1 MDAIEALKTR
11 RAVRAYTSAPVPREI
26 IEDIIDCGR
35 LAATAINIQPW
46 EFVVV
51 TSPLVRRSIAHT
63 TDYGKFIAEAPVC
76 VVVLCQDTKYYL
88 EDGSAATEN
97 IMLAARA
104 HGLGS
109 CWVAGDEALW
119 GGDLPPVGGAS
130 RLQTGE
136 PHPHGLPGGKQEK
149 ASGPSPTCCIG
160 KSIEQEVA
168 RTCSLEPALNEV
180 KGPLFSVGLAKSRRV
195 KNQFPSSPMGG
206 WRRLRFVESAISEG
220 TCRPMRQRRGGP

>member
-11 RAVRAYTSAPVPREI
+11 RAVRAYASAPVPREI

-51 TSPLVRRSIAHT
+51 TSPQTRRSIAHT

-109 CWVAGDEALW
+109 CWVAGDKKPYGAEICRQLGA
-119 GGDLPPVGGAS
+119 PPGFKLV
-130 RLQTGE
+130 
-136 PHPHGLPGGKQEK
+136 
-149 ASGPSPTCCIG
+149 
-160 KSIEQEVA
+160 
-168 RTCSLEPALNEV
+168 SLI
-180 KGPLFSVGLAKSRRV
+180 
-195 KNQFPSSPMGG
+195 PMGYPA
-206 WRRLRFVESAISEG
+206 ESPEKSK
-220 TCRPMRQRRGGP
+220 RPLADVLHWEKY